1 MTQFVASTRLRRG
14 LLVAVIAVAGIA
26 ITVPYV
32 QRQKEHRRLD
42 AFVADRISQPEKS
55 PIAIADDATL
65 LQGGQPIY
73 CSWMTSK
80 VVQQGETQITLPW
93 SGSLIFVCPGD
104 NKVTFRDRFGLPCR
118 SLEVTGSGRGIVFA
132 DGTLYLEGQAN
143 YNAKNCGRIVAESG
157 VHVDA
162 RDSGTILARAGATFR
177 EFNTKAEYAAYS
189 KQVELVEK
197 LVLDNQSDIT
207 PIQVTDGS
215 IRFNGE
221 ALDERWLG
229 VVRPS
234 ATEHETNIYRGEPTV
249 FTTQD
254 GADVTLVING
264 GNDAK
269 VKIAGRSKG
278 VVLRDGTIWLIEG
291 TAVSGENLDRVVLNP
306 GLNMKLTS
314 SVKPYKDSSNT
325 KKAKPDEEVATTTTR
340 IVSRSSR

>member
-14 LLVAVIAVAGIA
+14 LLLAVIAVAGIA
-26 ITVPYV
+26 AVTVPYV
-32 QRQKEHRRLD
+32 QRLQENRRLD
-42 AFVADRISQPEKS
+42 AFVANRIVSQPEKS

-80 VVQQGETQITLPW
+80 VVQQGETQVTLPW
-93 SGSLIFVCPGD
+93 SGSLIFVCPD
-104 NKVTFRDRFGLPCR
+104 NCKVTFCDRFGLPCR
-118 SLEVTGSGRGIVFA
+118 SLEVTGAGRGIVFA
-132 DGTLYLEGQAN
+132 DGTLFLEGQAK

-189 KQVELVEK
+189 KKVEQVEK

-234 ATEHETNIYRGEPTV
+234 TTDQETTIYLGEPTV
-249 FTTQD
+249 FSTQD
-254 GADVTLVING
+254 GADVTLVISG
-264 GNDAK
+264 GNNSK

-278 VVLRDGTIWLIEG
+278 VVLRDGTVWLIEG
-291 TAVSGENLDRVVLNP
+291 TGVSSENLDRVVLNP
-306 GLNMKLTS
+306 GVNMKVRSFVVPDNENGT
-314 SVKPYKDSSNT
+314 T
-325 KKAKPDEEVATTTTR
+325 KKTKPAPASTTR
-340 IVSRSSR
+340 IVSRWTR